1 MKERAQQYPSLYIG
15 WKLQPADLD
24 DFFNNKN
31 ILLHCLNM
39 AKYKNLEQNQ
49 TFSNVYLNR
58 KTNQSRNGAV
68 WMSYNQPDR
77 SIVWGKIVIVR
88 KTVWGIKENN
98 PIYRNFTKVLKVD
111 ENKTKPFKLIADPL
125 HELSKKLTKVLVI
138 TQLETVL
145 SNLKTQLQHLALLTK
160 KSQIT
165 ESSCMQWNNPNLN
178 IGDWQL
184 SE

>member
-1 MKERAQQYPSLYIG
+1 MINIVSKEILSMKDSSSARHPLQISQTQCICITKENFNAANKRPTSSYPNISRNNLMLCRYKEKKKTSALKERAQQYPSLYIG

-39 AKYKNLEQNQ
+39 ARYKNLEQNQ

-58 KTNQSRNGAV
+58 KTDHSRNGAV

-98 PIYRNFTKVLKVD
+98 PIYRNFTKVL
-111 ENKTKPFKLIADPL
+111 N
-125 HELSKKLTKVLVI
+125 
-138 TQLETVL
+138 
-145 SNLKTQLQHLALLTK
+145 
-160 KSQIT
+160 
-165 ESSCMQWNNPNLN
+165 CLN
-178 IGDWQL
+178 
-184 SE
+184 S